1 MKVREKL
8 PALIRRVPIPGPAE
22 SWLPLPD
29 GIEETDEY
37 KPLASDIT
45 ILRTELFKEFEK
57 LDIAALRRQNG
68 FRLGQFLMIIG
79 GLIATLLGA
88 LQAALPDSHWPGI
101 AEAGLVLGL
110 ALLFLANGQLNLKQ
124 DYLDQRLKAERLRA
138 ECFFFL
144 ARVGGYSALDDAGSR
159 DLLKQRVNLIKTGS
173 AQP

>member
-1 MKVREKL
+1 MKL
-8 PALIRRVPIPGPAE
+8 TSPALLRRVPIPRAAT
-22 SWLPLPD
+22 SSALLPD
-29 GIEETDEY
+29 KIEETERY
-37 KPLASDIT
+37 RPLAPDIQV
-45 ILRTELFKEFEK
+45 LRAELFEEFRT
-57 LDIAALRRQNG
+57 LDTTALRRQNG

-101 AEAGLVLGL
+101 AEAGLVLAL

-144 ARVGGYSALDDAGSR
+144 ARVGGYSTLDDAGSR
-159 DLLKQRVNLIKTGS
+159 ELLRQRVNLIKTGS

>member
-1 MKVREKL
+1 MKLKS
-8 PALIRRVPIPGPAE
+8 PALFRRVPIPRAAT
-22 SWLPLPD
+22 SYALLPEK
-29 GIEETDEY
+29 IEETDEY
-37 KPLASDIT
+37 KPLASDIKV
-45 ILRTELFKEFEK
+45 LRAEVFDEFQK
-57 LDIAALRRQNG
+57 LDMAALRRQNG
-68 FRLGQFLMIIG
+68 FRVGQFLMIIG

-144 ARVGGYSALDDAGSR
+144 ARVGGYSTLDDAGSH

-173 AQP
+173 T